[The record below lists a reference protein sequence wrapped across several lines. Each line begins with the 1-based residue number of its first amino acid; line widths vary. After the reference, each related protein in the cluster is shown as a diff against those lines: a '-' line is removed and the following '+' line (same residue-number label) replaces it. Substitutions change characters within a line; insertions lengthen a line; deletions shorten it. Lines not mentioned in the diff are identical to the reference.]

1 MAEKA
6 KSIREL
12 FQGISEDDRSAFNE
26 LFLSHY
32 DRLQGFAMQFLKQEE
47 DSEEVIS
54 ELFIK
59 IWLRRRVLTDIQNPE
74 VYLYVA
80 VKNACLNLLKKLGR
94 QTMLHFDDLKEEE
107 LTAIIAETPH
117 DLLEYKQL
125 HAELDHAV
133 AALPEQRRLIFK
145 LVKEDGLKCREVAE
159 ILGISLRTV
168 ESQVYKAVKTLA
180 GHLSAISFFTKSGK

>member
-12 FQGISEDDRSAFNE
+12 FQGISIGDKSAFNE

-32 DRLQGFAMQFLKQEE
+32 DRLQGFAMQYLKQEE
-47 DSEEVIS
+47 DSEEVTS
-54 ELFIK
+54 ELFVK
-59 IWLRRRVLTDIQNPE
+59 VWLRRKELDTIQNPE
-74 VYLYVA
+74 VYLYVS
-80 VKNACLNLLKKLGR
+80 VKNACLNVLKKLGR
-94 QTMLHFDDLKEEE
+94 QSMLHFDDLKEEE
-107 LTAIIAETPH
+107 LNFVVAASPH

-125 HAELDHAV
+125 RSELDQV
-133 AALPEQRRLIFK
+133 VNALPEQRRLIFK

-159 ILGISLRTV
+159 ILGISVRTV

-180 GHLSAISFFTKSGK
+180 DQLSSFYFFTKAGK